1 MKYLQRQ
8 SLDSL
13 RSGLGKVNGMV
24 HLAAIRCTSV
34 ELWPVNASWDF
45 PSVKSC
51 LSLQWQKGGDRSGF
65 KLKEKCGVMVKEFY
79 CPSQD
84 KDSWEVAA
92 AEGFESLFR
101 NLFTHNEEET
111 GCRFLANYI
120 WSHLVTFGHGARME
134 EYLAKERDIYCLL
147 IWKHSPVVCTSITD

>member
-1 MKYLQRQ
+1 
-8 SLDSL
+8 
-13 RSGLGKVNGMV
+13 
-24 HLAAIRCTSV
+24 
-34 ELWPVNASWDF
+34 
-45 PSVKSC
+45 
-51 LSLQWQKGGDRSGF
+51 
-65 KLKEKCGVMVKEFY
+65 MVKEFY

-147 IWKHSPVVCTSITD
+147 IWKQSSSLHFYHRLNGILHVRKMGWV